1 MRSRLVFTMLALAVI
16 APATLAPSA
25 SATRVS
31 DAQLRAQLRHAK
43 QHLRLARERAQKA
56 RADLAAALELQAQL
70 GGGGLGATPPAGVT
84 PPAGMD
90 PALAARLLTD
100 GVVSDDEIAA
110 LQTRVSRAKAF
121 VHRRA
126 VRVRNL
132 TRRVRLR
139 RQIATW
145 ARHHEWRPL
154 IAIAGREYGVSPAGL
169 YRMMMLESGGQPA
182 VVSGPYNG
190 LFQYTTSEWA
200 RLWNPWRHKSIY
212 NGWAQIR
219 ATALALSRGLGPSQW
234 PNTYPMAF

>member
-1 MRSRLVFTMLALAVI
+1 VRSRLILTLLALAVI
-16 APATLAPSA
+16 ALATLAPSA
-25 SATRVS
+25 SAAQVS

-43 QHLRLARERAQKA
+43 QHLCLARERAQQA

-70 GGGGLGATPPAGVT
+70 GDGALGATPPAGVT
-84 PPAGMD
+84 PPAAMD
-90 PALAARLLTD
+90 PALAAWLLAD
-100 GVVSDDEIAA
+100 GVVGDDEIAA
-110 LQTRVSRAKAF
+110 LQTRVARAKAL
-121 VHRRA
+121 VHRRT

-132 TRRVRLR
+132 ASRVRLR

-145 ARHHEWRPL
+145 ARRHDWRPL
-154 IAIAGREYGVSPAGL
+154 IAIAGRQYGVSPAGL

-200 RLWNPWRHKSIY
+200 RPWNPWRHESIY

-219 ATALALSRGLGPSQW
+219 ATALALSRGMGPSQW